1 MGRSFAV
8 ELQELPATYRWAMKA
23 DIRSLTIAIRG
34 CLSVPLVAV
43 GSGGSLTVA
52 DFAAKLHRDT
62 TGLPAFAETP
72 LDAVTGHLN
81 PSRHAVLMTTA
92 GGRNPDVVGSFHALA
107 SREPRRLVVLC
118 LSAGTPLAARAKAF
132 PFVDFVELAPP
143 TARDGFLATNSLI
156 ASALLLL
163 RAYAD
168 ASAHALEI
176 PATWRR
182 LLAGRTAAQVRT
194 QLALA
199 LERRTLIVLHGADT
213 RAAAI
218 DIESK
223 MTEAALGNV
232 WTADY
237 RHFAHGRHHW
247 LAKRGDESAVLALI
261 SNADRP
267 LAEKTL
273 SLLPPSVRIARESVP
288 FAGPVAA
295 FAVLARVM
303 YMTAAAGTA
312 AGIDPGRP
320 GVPRFGRQ
328 IYHMSA
334 FPARGRKL
342 PLADLAIRRK
352 VGTEPDRLPPHQL
365 AAWRDAYHGFVA
377 GLKMTRFSAV
387 VLDYDGT
394 LCSTDAR
401 RGSLSP
407 TVTAQLVR
415 VLDAGLYVAVATG
428 RGKSVRHSLQGTLP
442 RRLWSRVIVGY
453 YNGADIAPLEDNAR
467 PDGSDTPCDALH
479 DIARALSSDPV
490 LAQLVQFECRIPQLT
505 IEVRRHADTDQ
516 AWALVQHIVAASPT
530 QVSLLR
536 SSHSMDVLAPGVD
549 KCRVVRYI
557 RDVVGSTS
565 GVLCIG
571 DRGRFPGNDHQ
582 LLTAP
587 NALSVDECSPGL
599 KSGWNLAPLGHRGP
613 AACISYLRS
622 LSFSQGSAR
631 LHTREMGQGTH

>member
-23 DIRSLTIAIRG
+23 EIRPLTAAIRG
-34 CLSVPLVAV
+34 CLNVPLVAV

-52 DFAAKLHRDT
+52 EFAAKLHRDT
-62 TGLPAFAETP
+62 VALPAFAETP
-72 LDAVTGHLN
+72 LEAVAGHID

-92 GGRNPDVVGSFHALA
+92 GGRNPDVVGSFQAIA
-107 SREPRRLVVLC
+107 SREPRRMVVLC

-132 PFVDFVELAPP
+132 PFVDFVELEPP

-168 ASAHALEI
+168 ASGHELEI

-194 QLALA
+194 ELEPA
-199 LERRTLIVLHGADT
+199 LERRTLIVLHGPDT
-213 RAAAI
+213 RVAAV

-247 LAKRGDESAVLALI
+247 LAKRGRESAVLAL
-261 SNADRP
+261 SSDGDRRLAD
-267 LAEKTL
+267 KTL
-273 SLLPPSVRIARESVP
+273 SLLPRGVHIARESVP

-295 FAVLARVM
+295 LAALARVM
-303 YMTAAAGTA
+303 YVTAAAGTA

-320 GVPRFGRQ
+320 GVSEFGRR
-328 IYHMSA
+328 IYHLSA

-342 PLADLAIRRK
+342 DIADLAIRRK
-352 VGTEPDRLPPHQL
+352 VGTEPDQLLSHQL
-365 AAWRDAYHGFVA
+365 AAWRDAYHKFVS
-377 GLKMTRFSAV
+377 GLKIVAFSAV

-394 LCSTDAR
+394 LCSTEAR
-401 RGSLSP
+401 CGSLSP
-407 TVTAQLVR
+407 AVIEQLVR
-415 VLDAGLYVAVATG
+415 VLDAGLYVGVATG
-428 RGKSVRHSLQGTLP
+428 RGKSVRQRLQEALP
-442 RRLWSRVIVGY
+442 RQLWSRVIVGY
-453 YNGADIAPLEDNAR
+453 YNGADVALLENNAR
-467 PDGSDTPCDALH
+467 PDGSDTPCEALREV
-479 DIARALSSDPV
+479 ARALRSDPI
-490 LAQLVQFECRIPQLT
+490 LAQLVRFECRIPQIM
-505 IEVRRHADTDQ
+505 IEVRRHTDVDQ
-516 AWALVQHIVAASPT
+516 AWELVQQVVVASPM
-530 QVSLLR
+530 QISLLR
-536 SSHSMDVLAPGVD
+536 SSHSMDVIAPGVD
-549 KCRVVRYI
+549 KRSVVQHI
-557 RDVVGSTS
+557 RDVVGQNHD
-565 GVLCIG
+565 VLCIG

-582 LLTAP
+582 LLTEP

-613 AACISYLRS
+613 AACVSYLRS
-622 LSFSQGSAR
+622 LSFSKGSAR
-631 LHTREMGQGTH
+631 LHTREIGRETR